1 MIKFNDSA
9 ARPAA
14 AAKAPSVLL
23 SSIPIIFLLLAIV
36 CVIVFFGAD
45 RVSEFGPWALLAAA
59 SVAVVSGVCSR
70 TLRKSDFREGI
81 RRSIR
86 QTLPAVPLLIFIATV
101 SATWML
107 SGVAPILIEYGLNIL
122 NPTMFLFI
130 ACTVC
135 AFISILTGSSW
146 TTIATI
152 GVAFMGIGTVMGYNP
167 GWVAGA
173 IISGAY
179 FGDKMSPLSD
189 TTVIASA
196 SGGVDL
202 FEHIRYMMLT
212 SGPAM
217 LLSLLVFASAG
228 FLTDTHVGG
237 DSTGSIIAG
246 LKSTFNLTPWV
257 LVIPAIT
264 GVMIA
269 MRVSTLVTLAVSSF
283 LGLTGI
289 FVFQPEIVDFLCQ
302 GASGVVPL
310 LNTIFRVLFTETLLS
325 TGDEALDALVGTGGI
340 EGMLPT
346 IYLVLCAMTFGGVMM
361 GTGMLKS
368 ISEAFTRIISRR
380 GSLVATTAA
389 SGVML
394 NACTADQYLS
404 IIISSNMYKPIYQKF
419 NLESK
424 LLSRTVEDSTSVTSV
439 LIPWNSCGVTQ
450 STVLGVA
457 TLTYLPFCVFNYLSP
472 VMSIIMGV
480 TGWRIRTVKPT
491 LTALAKATN

>member
-1 MIKFNDSA
+1 MLGLVLGLISSSFNIRS
-9 ARPAA
+9 
-14 AAKAPSVLL
+14 L
-23 SSIPIIFLLLAIV
+23 
-36 CVIVFFGAD
+36 GT
-45 RVSEFGPWALLAAA
+45 GM
-59 SVAVVSGVCSR
+59 
-70 TLRKSDFREGI
+70 
-81 RRSIR
+81 RRSATQIMPA
-86 QTLPAVPLLIFIATV
+86 LPMLLFISMV
-101 SATWML
+101 STTWML
-107 SGVAPILIEYGLNIL
+107 SGVVPTLIDLGLRVI
-122 NPTMFLFI
+122 NPAGFLAI
-130 ACTVC
+130 ACAVC
-135 AFISILTGSSW
+135 AAVSLLTGSSW
-146 TTIATI
+146 STIATI
-152 GVAFMGIGTVMGYNP
+152 GVAFMGIGSVLGYSEA
-167 GWVAGA
+167 WVAGA

-217 LLSLLVFASAG
+217 LISLLVFASAG
-228 FLTDTHVGG
+228 FLTDTNVGG
-237 DSTGSIIAG
+237 DSAGNIIAG
-246 LKSTFNLTPWV
+246 LESTFNLTPWV

-269 MRVSTLVTLAVSSF
+269 MRVSTLVTLAASSF

-289 FVFQPEIVDFLCQ
+289 FVFQPQIVDFLCRE
-302 GASGVVPL
+302 ASGVIPM
-310 LNTIFRVLFTETLLS
+310 LNTIGRVLFTETSLS

-404 IIISSNMYKPIYQKF
+404 IIIGSNMYKPIYQKF

-480 TGWRIRTVKPT
+480 TGWRIRTVKPAR
-491 LTALAKATN
+491 TALAKATH